1 MKNIATVI
9 ALTSAIFAGTA
20 SAAVESSQNSHFG
33 TGVEFAS
40 TSHFEGLEQ
49 VVVDSSNLKGG
60 SAVDPVYGVDL
71 YIGSN

>member
-20 SAAVESSQNSHFG
+20 SAAVESSQISHFG

-40 TSHFEGLEQ
+40 TSHFDGLEQ
-49 VVVDSSNLKGG
+49 VVVENSNLKTGN
-60 SAVDPVYGVDL
+60 ALEPVYGADL
-71 YIGSN
+71 YFGSN